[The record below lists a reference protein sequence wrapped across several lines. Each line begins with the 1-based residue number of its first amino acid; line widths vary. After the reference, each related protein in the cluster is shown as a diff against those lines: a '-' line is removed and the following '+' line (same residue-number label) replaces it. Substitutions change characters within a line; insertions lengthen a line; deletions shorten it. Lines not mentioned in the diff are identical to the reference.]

1 MPLEINLKISG
12 VTDLVHH
19 TKIIML
25 VIHVSEGEYNLENVD
40 MKFAYRQYLD
50 TKYT

>member
-1 MPLEINLKISG
+1 MLLEINLKISG

-19 TKIIML
+19 PELIML
-25 VIHVSEGEYNLENVD
+25 VILVSKGEYNLENVD
-40 MKFAYRQYLD
+40 MKSAYRQYLD